1 LSPPEPPWS
10 GPLLLRHHARGLA
23 LTEAGRN
30 FYQELLGF
38 PKHSGELAESA
49 RRAGAAVVG
58 DLAWAVSARW
68 LPGLL
73 AAFREQHPRVRVS
86 VLEGDHARLKRAM
99 RTAECELALV
109 YGYDA
114 DQSRDDLRGEPGGE
128 SGAA

>member
-1 LSPPEPPWS
+1 VVE
-10 GPLLLRHHARGLA
+10 PLLLRHHARGLA

-58 DLAWAVSARW
+58 DLAWAVSATPAPFR

-128 SGAA
+128 SCAA